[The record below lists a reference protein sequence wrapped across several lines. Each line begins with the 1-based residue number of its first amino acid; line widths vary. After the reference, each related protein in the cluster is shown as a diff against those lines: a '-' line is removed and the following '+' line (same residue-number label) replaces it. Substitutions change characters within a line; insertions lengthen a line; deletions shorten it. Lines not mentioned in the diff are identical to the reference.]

1 MTFSLSDDQLV
12 KFNEWYNKLEKQY
25 TGAIGG
31 GLTFSFTPTSI
42 GMVVKVKYLDKEE
55 IDLSDYENW

>member
-1 MTFSLSDDQLV
+1 MIFTLSEEQCV
-12 KFNEWYNKLEKQY
+12 KFEDWYDKIEKQY

-31 GLTFSFTPTSI
+31 GLTFSFTPTSLGLVI
-42 GMVVKVKYLDKEE
+42 KVKYLDKEE